1 MHIFIWRH
9 SKRFSSWSMMDE
21 PHIHKEDYLQ
31 AEVAVLASSV
41 EEALAILERNG
52 KWNIEELQR
61 IKPEIITLTEARI
74 ISSHL
79 IFQ

>member
-1 MHIFIWRH
+1 
-9 SKRFSSWSMMDE
+9 MMDE

-61 IKPEIITLTEARI
+61 IKPEIIALTEPRI